1 MPDLTGFPVL
11 DVVIGMVFLFVLLSA
26 LCSGI
31 QEAIASV
38 LKLRARMLEK
48 ALRNFLNDP
57 AEATGEVE
65 DFAEKIY
72 NHPLVRPLWRDGKTR
87 LRKATKNG
95 NGFTGE
101 PTPTRKPSYIPP
113 RTFALALFD
122 VIAPGVETTD
132 AAGTARSRSDIL
144 DDMIAKLEPAKRDE
158 HGGSAPAN
166 GEEESG
172 SAAASI
178 PDELRQALL
187 TLAKQARGDI
197 DAFRK
202 GVEDWFDDA
211 MARVSG
217 WYKRQAWWILA
228 LFIAPAVTLAFNVDS
243 ALIAQTLWKD
253 QGIRTAVV
261 GQATKAAQN
270 EQPSGKDL
278 EKTADSVNSVKK
290 LGIPLGWPQD
300 KKPKAGEKQ
309 RKDPRA
315 FTFRKIPG
323 WAFTWFALLLGAPF
337 WFDLLKRLVQLRGT
351 GPNETTGASKASANS
366 RHARSHVPV

>member
-1 MPDLTGFPVL
+1 MPDLTGLPVL
-11 DVVIGMVFLFVLLSA
+11 DVIIGMVFLFVLLSA

-31 QEAIASV
+31 QEVIASFF
-38 LKLRARMLEK
+38 KLRARMLEN

-57 AEATGEVE
+57 AAGEAKAT

-72 NHPLVRPLWRDGKTR
+72 NHPLVRPLWRDGKPR
-87 LRKATKNG
+87 LRKKDKQKRLKGKTTK
-95 NGFTGE
+95 
-101 PTPTRKPSYIPP
+101 TRKPSYIPP

-122 VIAPGVETTD
+122 VVAPGLETTD
-132 AAGTARSRSDIL
+132 KDGAPRRRSDIL
-144 DDMIAKLEPAKRDE
+144 DDLIAKLEPPKAPGDGRAKAGDRE
-158 HGGSAPAN
+158 KAAP
-166 GEEESG
+166 
-172 SAAASI
+172 SI

-228 LFIAPAVTLAFNVDS
+228 LVIAPAVTFGLNVDS

-253 QGIRTAVV
+253 QAVRTAVV
-261 GQATKAAQN
+261 GQATKAAQKT
-270 EQPSGKDL
+270 QPGGKEL

-290 LGIPLGWPQD
+290 LGIPLGWPHD
-300 KKPKAGEKQ
+300 KKPKADQKQ

-315 FTFRKIPG
+315 FTLRKIPG
-323 WAFTWFALLLGAPF
+323 WAFTWLALLLGAPF

-351 GPNETTGASKASANS
+351 GPPETTGASKPSANS
-366 RHARSHVPV
+366 RHGRSHARA